1 MEKILSAMIQVDRM
15 FFAPYDAYADQ
26 ALSIGYGQTISQP
39 STVARMLMIAD
50 LKPGDEVLE
59 LGSGSGWNAS
69 LIAYL
74 VYPGRVLS
82 LEVVPELTEL
92 SKANLE
98 RLKNQLSGDAR
109 VKLHN
114 VEFKCLNIFD
124 HLDNWD
130 DQYNKIILTA
140 GLMDDENDRIVSF
153 ANKLLKEEGILICP
167 RNIGPLIIAKKRKG
181 RIEISETSE
190 EYGFVPLI
198 T

>member
-1 MEKILSAMIQVDRM
+1 MEKILSAMIQVDRS
-15 FFAPYDAYADQ
+15 FFAPYDAYSDQ

-59 LGSGSGWNAS
+59 LGSGSGWNAA

-74 VYPGRVLS
+74 VYPGSVLS
-82 LEVVPELTEL
+82 LEVVAELTEL
-92 SKANLE
+92 SKVNLG
-98 RLKNQLSGDAR
+98 RLKNQLSGDER

-114 VEFKCLNIFD
+114 VNFKCLNIFD
-124 HLDNWD
+124 HLENWE
-130 DQYNKIILTA
+130 DQYNKIIVTA
-140 GLMDDENDRIVSF
+140 GLMDDENDRIVDF
-153 ANKLLKEEGILICP
+153 ADKLLKEKGILICP
-167 RNIGPLIIAKKRKG
+167 RNIGPLIIANKSNG